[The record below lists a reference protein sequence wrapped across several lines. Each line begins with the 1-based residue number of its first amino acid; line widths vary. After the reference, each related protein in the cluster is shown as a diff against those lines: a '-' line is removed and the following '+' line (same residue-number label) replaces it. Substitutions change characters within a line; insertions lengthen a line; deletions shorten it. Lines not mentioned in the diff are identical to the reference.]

1 MLNGEMQ
8 LMNYLVRTGNPNVL
22 AEHSTPLEYIHDP
35 DVRAMFEYGIQKLKD
50 NPHLKRLD
58 VSDFYDF
65 NDIISTYSIEIHE
78 ENIEGYIE
86 QLRNDHYYYELVSM
100 VNSLNDGD
108 SDNSLQLVKT
118 LQAQSQQ
125 LLSEVP
131 SKVVD
136 LVKDARLRHKEVED
150 RREGKIEFVQS
161 GFPELDTK
169 LGGGFSTGEEL
180 VVLMARTG
188 VGKEQPLYSEV
199 LTDVGWKT
207 MGEIQVGD
215 NVITMTGESAPVVGV
230 FPQGVKPVYRVHLVD
245 GSYVDAGLEHLW
257 TVSIGND
264 TLPGGKL
271 QVVTTAELIRLV
283 EHEHQTVRL
292 PHSPVCD
299 NIRGMYTGSEIQR
312 AFEQTL
318 QYRQV
323 SRRLE
328 VKFTARM
335 LENSSLRRELLDT
348 VSKQGTH
355 FTFDS
360 DTISDLDYVDDI
372 ALKSCIKYDN
382 YFELECDNF
391 TAASIVAD
399 VFRSC
404 GYFIELADG
413 DCFMRGVDPFSCY
426 DCRRRVGSIRQV
438 DDAECQCIMVDHPT
452 HTYITDSFIVTHN
465 TWILTKML
473 HTAWKG
479 NRNVGLLEPEMTAN
493 KIGLRFDTF
502 NSKFSNSS
510 LTYGKLD
517 DAQNAEYDKYIEGLE
532 TCQNPFKFLVATPSD
547 LGGNVTVSTL
557 KQFCLSNQLDVL
569 AIDGI
574 SYLRDERGK
583 SSDSLSTTYS
593 NISADLMSLSVELGI
608 PIYIVVQSNR
618 EGGVGSGGRLS
629 LENVRDSDAISY
641 AASTILGFWKP
652 PEAQDRLNMQI
663 LKNRFGPSGIALTYL
678 WDIDNGE
685 FSFVGEGDDVE
696 DAPQSGTADTTSR
709 GNSNTNQYEPRP
721 SRVPQ
726 SSAPP
731 FEPTRSIPQGTDC
744 F

>member
-1 MLNGEMQ
+1 MQ
-8 LMNYLVRTGNPNVL
+8 LMNYLVKTGNPNVL

-35 DVRAMFEYGIQKLKD
+35 DVKAMFEYGIQKLKD

-65 NDIISTYSIEIHE
+65 NDIISTYSIEVHE

-86 QLRNDHYYYELVSM
+86 QLRNDHYYYELVSI

-131 SKVVD
+131 SRVVD

-150 RREGKIEFVQS
+150 RRDGKIQFVQS

-180 VVLMARTG
+180 VVIMARTG
-188 VGKEQPLYSEV
+188 VGKEQPLYSKV
-199 LTDVGWKT
+199 LTDTGWKT

-215 NVITMTGESAPVVGV
+215 NVITMTGEPAPVVGV

-271 QVVTTAELIRLV
+271 QVVTTAELMKLV
-283 EHEHQTVRL
+283 EQEHQTVRL

-299 NIRGMYTGSEIQR
+299 NIRGMYTGPEIQR

-323 SRRLE
+323 SRKIDVR
-328 VKFTARM
+328 FTARM
-335 LENSSLRRELLDT
+335 LENSSLRWKLLDII
-348 VSKQGTH
+348 SKQGTP
-355 FTFDS
+355 FTFDP
-360 DTISDLDYVDDI
+360 DTISDLDYIDDI
-372 ALKSCIKYDN
+372 ALQSCIKYDN

-391 TAASIVAD
+391 TSAKVVAD

-413 DCFMRGVDPFSCY
+413 DCFMRGVHPFSCY
-426 DCRRRVGSIRQV
+426 DRRRRVGSIRQV
-438 DDAECQCIMVDHPT
+438 GDAECQCIMVDHPT

-517 DAQNAEYDKYIEGLE
+517 EAQNAEYEKYIEGLE
-532 TCQNPFKFLVATPSD
+532 TSQNPFKFLVATPSD

-593 NISADLMSLSVELGI
+593 NISADLMSLSVELEI

-629 LENVRDSDAISY
+629 LENVRDSDAISF

-663 LKNRFGPSGIALTYL
+663 LKNRFGPAGIALTYL

-685 FSFVGEGDDVE
+685 FSFVGEGADVE
-696 DAPQSGTADTTSR
+696 DATQSGTADTTSA
-709 GNSNTNQYEPRP
+709 GNSNINRYEPRP

>member
-1 MLNGEMQ
+1 MQ
-8 LMNYLVRTGNPNVL
+8 LMNYLVKTGNPNVL

-180 VVLMARTG
+180 VVIMARTG
-188 VGKEQPLYSEV
+188 VGKEQPLYSGV

-257 TVSIGND
+257 TIGIGD
-264 TLPGGKL
+264 GTLFEDKL
-271 QVVTTAELIRLV
+271 EVVTTAELIQLV
-283 EHEHQTVRL
+283 QEEHKRVWFPSAHA
-292 PHSPVCD
+292 CD
-299 NIRGMYTGSEIQR
+299 NIRGGYTCSEIQE
-312 AFEQTL
+312 AFEQTV

-323 SRRLE
+323 CRDSINIR
-328 VKFTARM
+328 FTARM
-335 LENSSLRRELLDT
+335 LENSTLRSSLLKAVSKRGTSFRFNSDAILDT
-348 VSKQGTH
+348 DHINDG
-355 FTFDS
+355 
-360 DTISDLDYVDDI
+360 DLS
-372 ALKSCIKYDN
+372 SCIEYADS
-382 YFELECDNF
+382 FQLTCDNSR
-391 TAASIVAD
+391 AATILAY
-399 VFRSC
+399 VFRSS
-404 GYFIELADG
+404 GYIIVSAEDECCLRGLHPSANLNRG
-413 DCFMRGVDPFSCY
+413 RGVSC
-426 DCRRRVGSIRQV
+426 IRQI

-452 HTYITDSFIVTHN
+452 HTYITDNFIVTHN

-547 LGGNVTVSTL
+547 LGGNVTVSAL

-583 SSDSLSTTYS
+583 SNDSLSTTYS

-685 FSFVGEGDDVE
+685 FSFVGEGADVE
-696 DAPQSGTADTTSR
+696 DATQSGTADTTST